1 MDQRIDIARPGVR
14 AFALAAATTML
25 SALMSAT
32 AMSQTPPPPAPPKA
46 AAPKAAPKAQA
57 KPPAEAAPQGQAQ
70 QQANGGLQLVY
81 SPWTKLCQKGPEAN
95 AKQIC
100 FTGKEGRLEDGRPIV
115 SAMIVEQ
122 EGEARKI
129 LRVMAPIGVV
139 LQPGSRVIVDE
150 GQPMN
155 GPYLMCQPTGCFS
168 DYEASG
174 ELIAKLKKGSGLFI
188 QAIQATNGQPLTL
201 GLPLQDFAKAYDG
214 PSIDPKVWEDQQKKL
229 QDELNRRAE
238 DARKK
243 LQAPQAAPQAA
254 RP

>member
-1 MDQRIDIARPGVR
+1 MDQRIDLARPGVR
-14 AFALAAATTML
+14 AFAIAMATTMFC
-25 SALMSAT
+25 ALIGSGAF
-32 AMSQTPPPPAPPKA
+32 AQTPTPKA
-46 AAPKAAPKAQA
+46 APRAAPKAAPKAPVA
-57 KPPAEAAPQGQAQ
+57 NAAPTQGQQ
-70 QQANGGLQLVY
+70 PANGGLQLVY

-100 FTGKEGRLEDGRPIV
+100 FTGKEGRLEDGRPVV

-122 EGEARKI
+122 EGDARKI

-201 GLPLQDFAKAYDG
+201 GIPLADFAKAYDG
-214 PSIDPKVWEDQQKKL
+214 PSVDPKDWEDQQKKL
-229 QDELNRRAE
+229 QEELNRRAE
-238 DARKK
+238 EARKRLEGAK
-243 LQAPQAAPQAA
+243 P
-254 RP
+254 

>member
-1 MDQRIDIARPGVR
+1 MDQRIDRAPVRPAAR
-14 AFALAAATTML
+14 ALAIAAATAVL
-25 SALMSAT
+25 CAAIGSGASA
-32 AMSQTPPPPAPPKA
+32 QTPKSQPKSKGARPQVGADAPA
-46 AAPKAAPKAQA
+46 AAVHGQ
-57 KPPAEAAPQGQAQ
+57 PQQP
-70 QQANGGLQLVY
+70 ANGGLQLVY
-81 SPWTKLCQKGPEAN
+81 SPWTKLCQKGKEAN

-188 QAIQATNGQPLTL
+188 QAIQANNGQPLTL
-201 GLPLQDFAKAYDG
+201 GIPLADFAKAYDG
-214 PSIDPKVWEDQQKKL
+214 PSIDPKHWEEQQKKL
-229 QDELNRRAE
+229 QEELNRRAE
-238 DARKK
+238 EARKK
-243 LQAPQAAPQAA
+243 LGTPQAA

>member
-1 MDQRIDIARPGVR
+1 M
-14 AFALAAATTML
+14 ATTMFC
-25 SALMSAT
+25 ALIGSGAF
-32 AMSQTPPPPAPPKA
+32 AQTPTPKA
-46 AAPKAAPKAQA
+46 APRAAPKAAPKAPVA
-57 KPPAEAAPQGQAQ
+57 NAAPTQGQQ
-70 QQANGGLQLVY
+70 PANGGLQLVY

-100 FTGKEGRLEDGRPIV
+100 FTGKEGRLEDGRPVV

-122 EGEARKI
+122 EGDARKI

-201 GLPLQDFAKAYDG
+201 GIPLADFAKAYDG
-214 PSIDPKVWEDQQKKL
+214 PSVDPKVWEDQQKKL
-229 QDELNRRAE
+229 QEELNRRAE
-238 DARKK
+238 EARKRLEGAK
-243 LQAPQAAPQAA
+243 P
-254 RP
+254 

>member
-1 MDQRIDIARPGVR
+1 MDQRIDLARPGVR
-14 AFALAAATTML
+14 ALVFAMATTIFCAV
-25 SALMSAT
+25 SSGAFA
-32 AMSQTPPPPAPPKA
+32 QTPTPKA
-46 AAPKAAPKAQA
+46 APRAAPKAAPKGPAASHPEAQ
-57 KPPAEAAPQGQAQ
+57 KQP
-70 QQANGGLQLVY
+70 ANGGLQLVY

-95 AKQIC
+95 AKQVC
-100 FTGKEGRLEDGRPIV
+100 FTGKEGRLEDGRPVV

-188 QAIQATNGQPLTL
+188 QAIQAANGQPLTL
-201 GLPLQDFAKAYDG
+201 GIPLADFAKAYDG
-214 PSIDPKVWEDQQKKL
+214 PSVDPKVWEDQQKKL
-229 QDELNRRAE
+229 QEELNRRAE
-238 DARKK
+238 AARKRLEGQQSSK
-243 LQAPQAAPQAA
+243 P
-254 RP
+254 

>member
-1 MDQRIDIARPGVR
+1 MDQRIDRAPVRPAAR
-14 AFALAAATTML
+14 ALAIAAATAVL
-25 SALMSAT
+25 CAAIGSGASA
-32 AMSQTPPPPAPPKA
+32 QTPKSQPKSKGPAPKSAPA
-46 AAPKAAPKAQA
+46 AAAHGQ
-57 KPPAEAAPQGQAQ
+57 PQQP
-70 QQANGGLQLVY
+70 ANGGLQLVY
-81 SPWTKLCQKGPEAN
+81 SPWTKLCQKGKEAN

-188 QAIQATNGQPLTL
+188 QAIQANNGQPLTL
-201 GLPLQDFAKAYDG
+201 GIPLADFAKAYDG
-214 PSIDPKVWEDQQKKL
+214 PSIDPKHWEEQQKKL
-229 QDELNRRAE
+229 QEELNRRAE
-238 DARKK
+238 EARKK
-243 LQAPQAAPQAA
+243 LEGPQAA

>member
-1 MDQRIDIARPGVR
+1 MAM
-14 AFALAAATTML
+14 ATTML
-25 SALMSAT
+25 CALTSSGAF
-32 AMSQTPPPPAPPKA
+32 AQAPPPPAPPKA
-46 AAPKAAPKAQA
+46 PPKAAPKAAPKAPVANAQ
-57 KPPAEAAPQGQAQ
+57 PQAQ
-70 QQANGGLQLVY
+70 QQPANSGLQLVY

-100 FTGKEGRLEDGRPIV
+100 FTGKEGRLEDGRPVV

-188 QAIQATNGQPLTL
+188 QAIQAANGQPLTL
-201 GLPLQDFAKAYDG
+201 GIPLADFAKAYDG
-214 PSIDPKVWEDQQKKL
+214 PSVDPKVWEDQQKKL

-238 DARKK
+238 EARKRIEGSQTAK
-243 LQAPQAAPQAA
+243 P
-254 RP
+254 

>member
-1 MDQRIDIARPGVR
+1 MDQRIDLARPSAR
-14 AFALAAATTML
+14 AFALAAATSMFC
-25 SALMSAT
+25 ALMSAT
-32 AMSQTPPPPAPPKA
+32 AFSQTPPAPPK
-46 AAPKAAPKAQA
+46 AAPKAAPKAPAA
-57 KPPAEAAPQGQAQ
+57 KPAEAAPPAQGQ

-122 EGEARKI
+122 EGDARKI

-201 GLPLQDFAKAYDG
+201 GIPLADFAKAYDG

-238 DARKK
+238 EARKR
-243 LQAPQAAPQAA
+243 LEGPQAS

>member
-1 MDQRIDIARPGVR
+1 MDQRIDRAPVRPAARTFAIAAV
-14 AFALAAATTML
+14 AAVLCAAIGSGA
-25 SALMSAT
+25 SA
-32 AMSQTPPPPAPPKA
+32 QTPKSQSKSAPKS
-46 AAPKAAPKAQA
+46 APKAAPKATA
-57 KPPAEAAPQGQAQ
+57 PAAAVHGQ
-70 QQANGGLQLVY
+70 QQPANGGLQLVY
-81 SPWTKLCQKGPEAN
+81 SPWTKLCQKGKEAN

-201 GLPLQDFAKAYDG
+201 GIPLADFAKAYDG
-214 PSIDPKVWEDQQKKL
+214 PSIDPKHWEEQQKKL
-229 QDELNRRAE
+229 QEELNRRAE
-238 DARKK
+238 EARKK
-243 LQAPQAAPQAA
+243 LEGTPQAA

>member
-1 MDQRIDIARPGVR
+1 MNQRIDRAPVRPAAR
-14 AFALAAATTML
+14 ALAIAAATAVL
-25 SALMSAT
+25 CAAIGSGASA
-32 AMSQTPPPPAPPKA
+32 QTPPPPKSQPK
-46 AAPKAAPKAQA
+46 AAPKAAPKASTTA
-57 KPPAEAAPQGQAQ
+57 PAAAVHAQPQQP
-70 QQANGGLQLVY
+70 ANGGLQLVY
-81 SPWTKLCQKGPEAN
+81 SPWTKLCQKGKEAN

-201 GLPLQDFAKAYDG
+201 GIPLADFAKAYDG

-238 DARKK
+238 EARKK
-243 LQAPQAAPQAA
+243 LEGPQAA

>member
-1 MDQRIDIARPGVR
+1 MDQRIDLARPSMR
-14 AFALAAATTML
+14 AFVVVAATGMFC
-25 SALMSAT
+25 ALMSAT
-32 AMSQTPPPPAPPKA
+32 AFSQTPPPPAPPKA
-46 AAPKAAPKAQA
+46 APQAAPKAAPKAPAA
-57 KPPAEAAPQGQAQ
+57 KAAETAPPAQG

-81 SPWTKLCQKGPEAN
+81 SPWTKLCQKGREAN

-150 GQPMN
+150 GQPMS

-201 GLPLQDFAKAYDG
+201 GLPLADFAKAYDG

-243 LQAPQAAPQAA
+243 LEGPQAS